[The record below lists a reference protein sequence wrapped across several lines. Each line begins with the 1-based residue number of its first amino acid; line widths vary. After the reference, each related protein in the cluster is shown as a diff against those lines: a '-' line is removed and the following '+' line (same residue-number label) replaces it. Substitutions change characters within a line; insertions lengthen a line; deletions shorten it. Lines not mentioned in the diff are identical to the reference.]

1 MRTTINLDGHLLG
14 ELKQVAARTNR
25 TLTAVIEDTLRSGLA
40 ATSMPRRDKK
50 AKLPVSKCTGGLR
63 PGVDIDNMAALRDL
77 LNEDDA
83 AA

>member
-14 ELKQVAARTNR
+14 ELKQVASRTNR

-40 ATSMPRRDKK
+40 AVSTPPRGRTT
-50 AKLPVSKCTGGLR
+50 KLPVSKCTGGLR
-63 PGVDIDNMAALRDL
+63 PGVDIDNTGALLDL
-77 LNEDDA
+77 LNENDA